1 VRNKKLVA
9 ALVPSLWAAA
19 ALLLTTS
26 VIAEIA
32 AEPTAAPGV
41 TSSAWTPITSV
52 TALFF
57 GVESLHGSFDL
68 PSVLF
73 GLAIILLTSV
83 LLGSLAT
90 AFLIYCLGW
99 APHPA
104 AAALLGAALGLAAE
118 ILLINLLCNWLQS
131 DNGIYTSLPSWA
143 WFPAWIAWGASLG
156 LSLSHKSRTA
166 PSARTTAVEGV
177 GGGVSG
183 PSPLLS
189 GDPSPDP
196 LPHPPK

>member
-19 ALLLTTS
+19 ALLLTS
-26 VIAEIA
+26 SLIAEIA
-32 AEPTAAPGV
+32 AVPIAAPGV

-57 GVESLHGSFDL
+57 GVDSIHGSFDL

-73 GLAIILLTSV
+73 GLGVILLTSV
-83 LLGSLAT
+83 LAGSLAT
-90 AFLIYCLGW
+90 AFLVYCLGW
-99 APHPA
+99 NLPPA

-143 WFPAWIAWGASLG
+143 WFPAWIAWGATLG
-156 LSLSHKSRTA
+156 LA
-166 PSARTTAVEGV
+166 VAR
-177 GGGVSG
+177 
-183 PSPLLS
+183 P
-189 GDPSPDP
+189 
-196 LPHPPK
+196 

>member
-19 ALLLTTS
+19 ALLLTAS
-26 VIAEIA
+26 LIAEIA
-32 AEPTAAPGV
+32 AVPTAAPGV
-41 TSSAWTPITSV
+41 TFSIWTPITSV

-73 GLAIILLTSV
+73 GLAVILLTSIV
-83 LLGSLAT
+83 LGGLAT
-90 AFLIYCLGW
+90 TFLVYCLGRH
-99 APHPA
+99 PHPA

-143 WFPAWIAWGASLG
+143 WFPAFGAWGATLG
-156 LSLSHKSRTA
+156 LTV
-166 PSARTTAVEGV
+166 ARA
-177 GGGVSG
+177 
-183 PSPLLS
+183 
-189 GDPSPDP
+189 
-196 LPHPPK
+196 

>member
-19 ALLLTTS
+19 ALLLTTAL
-26 VIAEIA
+26 IAEIA
-32 AEPTAAPGV
+32 AEPSAVAGV
-41 TSSAWTPITSV
+41 TSSIWTPITSV

-57 GVESLHGSFDL
+57 GPESLHGSFHL

-73 GLAIILLTSV
+73 GLAAIVLTSLV
-83 LLGSLAT
+83 AGGLAT
-90 AFLIYCLGW
+90 TFLVYCLGP

-131 DNGIYTSLPSWA
+131 DNGIYTSLPSWG
-143 WFPAWIAWGASLG
+143 WFPAWIAWGSTFG
-156 LSLSHKSRTA
+156 LA
-166 PSARTTAVEGV
+166 VARA
-177 GGGVSG
+177 
-183 PSPLLS
+183 
-189 GDPSPDP
+189 
-196 LPHPPK
+196 